1 MPRLREIRADATR
14 TALVDAARALFS
26 EHGYAATST
35 EAIVGAAG
43 VTRGALYHHFRDKR
57 DLFRAVFE
65 QIEGEFVTTSTA
77 LWSDQRDAWTNL
89 RAGCAA
95 FLDSC
100 VEPDVQ
106 RIVLLDGPSVLGWDA
121 WREIEEQ
128 YALALISGA
137 LRRAIR
143 EGLLPRRP
151 IMPLAHLLLAAV
163 NEAGLLIAQADDP
176 PAVRREVGAA
186 FDAVLDG
193 LRAGARR

>member
-1 MPRLREIRADATR
+1 MN
-14 TALVDAARALFS
+14 AARALFS
-26 EHGYAATST
+26 EHGYAGTST
-35 EAIVGAAG
+35 EAIVSTAG

-65 QIEGEFVTTSTA
+65 EIESEFVSASTA
-77 LWSDQRDAWTNL
+77 LWSPEVDAWTNL

-106 RIVLLDGPSVLGWDA
+106 RIVLLDGPSVLGWDT

-143 EGLLPRRP
+143 ERLLPRRP
-151 IMPLAHLLLAAV
+151 VMPLAHLVLAAV
-163 NEAGLLIAQADDP
+163 NEAGLLIAQADDTG
-176 PAVRREVGAA
+176 AARREVGAA
-186 FDAVLDG
+186 FDALLDG